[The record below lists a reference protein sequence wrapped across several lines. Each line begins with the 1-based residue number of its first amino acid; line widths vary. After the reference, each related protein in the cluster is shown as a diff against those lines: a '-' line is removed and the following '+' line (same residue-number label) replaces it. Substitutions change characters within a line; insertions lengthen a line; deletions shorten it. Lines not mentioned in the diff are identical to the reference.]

1 VSRRFIR
8 IKYRGYA
15 RRVPGSFRIARI
27 LGIDV
32 RVHLSWV
39 LIFLLFT
46 YQQSQDFDASYPS
59 WSTGKS
65 VLVGAITA
73 LLFFTSVVVHEFA
86 HSLVARSFKMPVSSI
101 TLFLLGGVASL
112 TREPPT
118 ARAEFLMAAAG
129 PATSLA
135 IGGAAYGLEAALGF
149 PQRDTAAQVAKAMAG
164 SLGQINIL
172 VAIFNLI
179 PGFPLDGG
187 RVLRSSIWGITHDR
201 RVATTIAARGGQI
214 VAGLFVLVAGFFV
227 LNNEPAG
234 LWYGLIAYFLYGA
247 ASQTLQ
253 QERVTQSLGVARV
266 SQLMTDD
273 FQFVPRG
280 ISIGQL
286 VREVMLPH
294 NLRVVPVVDNG
305 RFAGIVTIG
314 DLRKVEQDQWP
325 VNSVDAVMTSAADL
339 PAVTANEELASALE
353 KFGSDLSLLPV
364 VDASGALVGLLHR
377 ESVVGYVRMREM
389 LGADARR

>member
-1 VSRRFIR
+1 M
-8 IKYRGYA
+8 
-15 RRVPGSFRIARI
+15 PGSFRIARI

-46 YQQSQDFDASYPS
+46 YQQSQDFDLSYPS

-73 LLFFTSVVVHEFA
+73 LLFFTSVVFHEFA

-135 IGGAAYGLEAALGF
+135 IGGVAYAVEAALGF
-149 PQRDTAAQVAKAMAG
+149 PPRDTAAQIAKAIAG
-164 SLGQINIL
+164 SLAYINVA

-187 RVLRSSIWGITHDR
+187 RVLRSSIWGVTHDR
-201 RVATTIAARGGQI
+201 RAATTIAARGGQI
-214 VAGLFVLVAGFFV
+214 VAGLFVLGAGFFV
-227 LNNEPAG
+227 LNGEPTG
-234 LWYGLIAYFLYGA
+234 LWWGLIAYFLYGA

-253 QERVTQSLGVARV
+253 QERVTQSLGAARV
-266 SQLMTDD
+266 SQLMTNDL
-273 FQFVPRG
+273 QSVPRG

-286 VREVMLPH
+286 VREVMLPR
-294 NLRVVPVVDNG
+294 NLRVVPVVDG
-305 RFAGIVTIG
+305 GKFAGVVTIG

-325 VNSVDAVMTSAADL
+325 VTAVDAVMTGAADL
-339 PAVTANEELASALE
+339 PTVTANEELASALE

-364 VDASGALVGLLHR
+364 VDAGGALVGLLHR

-389 LGADARR
+389 LDLDQRRR